1 MDNSGNYYESPISP
15 ISTSAPLAQAAP
27 STPEQEFKLFKSLN
41 TPSSLSIGQ
50 EFNLIPKTWYDS
62 WEHSLKTSSPG
73 PGPIPNTDLLISDAS
88 SKYFTH
94 SSPSHSYCNLVLK
107 AHLVEDK
114 DFKILTSSSYCYLKS
129 LYSSTGP
136 DIKRYSIEMNE
147 AMTSIEI
154 QLKPLELV
162 FYPDISRSSPSKFL
176 QISHSEKVLN
186 LTQIIKDIIKQDF
199 DNPDLDFNSLRLWK
213 LPKENKLEKG
223 FNGEIL
229 MPGLILE
236 PSLTVDESQI
246 SPNDLVV
253 VEFCKKSGKWTLTRK
268 ETRKRTKSERL
279 ALTGLH
285 NLGNTCFMNSALQCV
300 ASTQFLKDFY
310 LSGRYLQDL
319 NTSNP
324 LGSKNAELAK
334 TFGAL
339 MRELWKADQS
349 SVSPWEFK
357 KVIARQASQFNG
369 YYQHDS
375 HELLSYLLTGL
386 HEDFNRVRAKTYS
399 EMPELASTVDD
410 EEASGLHWDWFR
422 RRNQS
427 VIVDNMFGQYK
438 SKLMC
443 PDCGKVSITFDPALS
458 FTVAMP
464 KVDIKRIMISIV
476 PHDFSKAVLRIFV
489 TVMGVWRVSKLKEI
503 LKAEYSTN
511 FQIAVYS
518 KANFLC
524 MADDDVELSDI
535 YFKDIYAYQD
545 EEEAGVFVPVVISRS
560 GAKGYFYND
569 EKQIV
574 TSPRAVK
581 FPLTSTG
588 EEMHSRLRRRF
599 RCIVDQNSSLSSL
612 FVLNYV
618 NTSKVTEG
626 FFYSSQLPCDFCK
639 KKCKNC
645 PIDEGDSVTLQEML
659 DKRKN
664 SEGVFKIEIEWNHE
678 TKSLSMLNR
687 ITDDSTHIIPEET
700 KKTENHSLL
709 ACLQKSAEIEKL
721 DQNNMWYCSTCK
733 NHVQA
738 LRMYQMFK
746 APKYLI
752 LHLMRFKSRY
762 HFAEKN
768 NIFVDFPINGL
779 DLGGVVLSQEKPR
792 VYDLYAVSNHFGG
805 TSGGHYTA
813 YVKHEDCWYEMDDS
827 HTIPI
832 NESKIV
838 SSSAY
843 VLFYKQRE

>member
-1 MDNSGNYYESPISP
+1 MDNSGNNNECPKSPPTPQFQASP
-15 ISTSAPLAQAAP
+15 T
-27 STPEQEFKLFKSLN
+27 TPEQEFNLFKELN

-50 EFNLIPKTWYDS
+50 EFNLIPKKWYDS
-62 WEHSLKTSSPG
+62 WERSLKTSSSS
-73 PGPIPNTDLLISDAS
+73 PGPIPNTDLLIPDSS
-88 SKYFTH
+88 SKYF
-94 SSPSHSYCNLVLK
+94 SHTSANHEYCNTVLK
-107 AHLVEDK
+107 PHLIEDK
-114 DFKILTSSSYCYLKS
+114 DFKILTSSSYSYLKS

-147 AMTSIEI
+147 GITSIEI
-154 QLKPLELV
+154 QLKSLELV
-162 FYPDISRSSPSKFL
+162 FYPDISKSSPSKYL
-176 QISHSEKVLN
+176 QISHSEKVQN
-186 LTQIIKDIIKQDF
+186 LTQLIKNIIKPDF
-199 DNPDLDFNSLRLWK
+199 KNPDLDFNSLRIWK
-213 LPKENKLEKG
+213 MQKENKLEKG
-223 FNGEIL
+223 FNGEIF
-229 MPGLILE
+229 MPGFILE
-236 PSLTVDESQI
+236 PSSTVDESQI
-246 SPNDLVV
+246 TPNDLTV
-253 VEFCKKSGKWTLTRK
+253 VEFCKNSGKWTLSRK
-268 ETRKRTKSERL
+268 ETRKRTKSGRL

-310 LSGRYLQDL
+310 LSNRYLQDL

-334 TFGAL
+334 TFASL
-339 MRELWKADQS
+339 IKDLWKGDQS

-386 HEDFNRVRAKTYS
+386 HEDFNRVRAKVYS
-399 EMPELASTVDD
+399 EMPEIAPNIDD
-410 EEASGLHWDWFR
+410 EEASRLHWQWFQK
-422 RRNQS
+422 RNQS

-476 PHDFSKAVLRIFV
+476 PHDFSQAVLRIFV
-489 TVMGVWRVSKLKEI
+489 TVMGVWKVCKLKEI
-503 LKAEYSTN
+503 LNDKYCIN
-511 FQIAVYS
+511 FQIAVYA

-524 MADDDVELSDI
+524 MADDELELSEI

-545 EEEAGVFVPVVISRS
+545 NDEEGAFVPVVISKS
-560 GAKGYFYND
+560 GARGYFYND
-569 EKQIV
+569 EKKIV

-588 EEMHSRLRRRF
+588 LDMQNRLLDRF
-599 RCIVDQNSSLSSL
+599 GCIITQNSSLSPL

-645 PIDEGDSVTLQEML
+645 PIDLTSSTTLQEML

-664 SEGVFKIEIEWNHE
+664 SEGVFKIEIEWNQD

-687 ITDDSTHIIPEET
+687 IIDDSTHIIPEET

-709 ACLQKSAEIEKL
+709 NCFQKSAEIEKL

-746 APKYLI
+746 APKYLV
-752 LHLMRFKSRY
+752 LHFMRFKSRY

-779 DLGGVVLSQEKPR
+779 DLSEVVLSKEKPQ

-838 SSSAY
+838 SSAAY